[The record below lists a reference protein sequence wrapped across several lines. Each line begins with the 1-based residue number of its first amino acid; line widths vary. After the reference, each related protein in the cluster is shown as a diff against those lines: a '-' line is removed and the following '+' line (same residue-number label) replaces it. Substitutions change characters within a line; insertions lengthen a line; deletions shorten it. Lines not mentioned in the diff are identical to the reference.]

1 MKRLLRFI
9 EPVYFFFPVQLLL
22 LTLRKNMILNGIWL
36 VLFLV
41 LTRNLGLSV
50 GTPFFLLDPEYLGQ
64 VGYLSFALVGI
75 GLGMFYVSWNLT
87 LYMLHSHRF
96 AFLASTDSP
105 LAVFFWNNLLVP
117 LAFLIT
123 YIFRII
129 SFQREDEL
137 NTFWPIFT
145 DVAGLLAGIL
155 FILLCA
161 VLFFELMNRNA
172 RQILHSKDTAENKLT
187 AQKIRPIK
195 MVDTDSPNRVDYY
208 LSLRG
213 HIRHTR
219 SVEHYPKE
227 LTQIVF
233 RYHHLSA
240 TFGLVLS
247 LLILFAVGF
256 QVENPVFQIPT
267 ASSALVL
274 FSILTGIMGVILYWA
289 GNWGSPVLVLLA
301 VLFNLFT
308 KYDNDILT
316 NRVPGIR
323 YNQKTPYT
331 QESIR
336 SIAHPDTIRRDIL
349 HMEGILENWKRKCNR
364 EGLQKP
370 KLVII
375 NASGGGLRSAMFT
388 TAILQYADSMCGG
401 KLYPQTFL
409 MCGASGGM
417 FGLTAIREK
426 ILLHNTGKHRTL
438 YDDNISQNIAKD
450 LLNPTFANAI
460 STDLFFP
467 LHSTTFGGEKLLR
480 DRGVMLDK
488 QLVKNNPNAGF
499 QKTLRDYQR
508 AEALA
513 IAPLLIWHTAI
524 INDSRKFFI
533 SSQPVSF
540 LMRPVGKYTTKKE
553 LVTDGIDYGRF
564 FPSQN
569 PYATPIASVNRI
581 NATFPFVLP
590 NPQLPTDP
598 PTFVMDGGALDNF
611 GNETTIRFLS
621 IFRNWILEN
630 TSGVV
635 ILQIRDME
643 KDKEIEPMRNMSA
656 LGRFLD
662 PVGMFYNNLENIQDF
677 SVGQKIGYVNESLK
691 GKLQIIYFE
700 YINEIKEKKAV
711 MSFHLTEKNKKDIIG
726 SLQRKN
732 NQEAIQRLNAM
743 LKDSIH

>member
-9 EPVYFFFPVQLLL
+9 KPVYFFFPVQLLL
-22 LTLRKNMILNGIWL
+22 LSLRKNMILNGIWL

-75 GLGMFYVSWNLT
+75 GLAMFYVSWNLT

-96 AFLASTDSP
+96 AFLASIDSP
-105 LAVFFWNNLLVP
+105 LAVFFWNNSLVP
-117 LAFLIT
+117 VSFLIT
-123 YIFRII
+123 YIYRII

-137 NTFWPIFT
+137 STFWPIFT
-145 DVAGLLAGIL
+145 DVAGLLAGII
-155 FILLCA
+155 FILLCS

-172 RQILHSKDTAENKLT
+172 RQVLYKSRETKPPTPPKM
-187 AQKIRPIK
+187 RPLE
-195 MVDTDSPNRVDYY
+195 MVDVQSPNRVDYY

-213 HIRHTR
+213 HVRHTR
-219 SVEHYPKE
+219 SVDHYQKE

-233 RYHHLSA
+233 RYHHISA
-240 TFGLVLS
+240 TFGLLLS

-267 ASSALVL
+267 ATSALVL

-316 NRVPGIR
+316 NRVPGIY
-323 YNQKTPYT
+323 YNYKTPYT

-336 SIAHPDTIRRDIL
+336 STAHPDTIRRDMV

-388 TAILQYADSMCGG
+388 AAVLQVADSLCGG

-426 ILLHNTGKHRTL
+426 ILQHNTGQQNAL
-438 YDDNISQNIAKD
+438 YDDNIPRNIAKD
-450 LLNPTFANAI
+450 LLNPTFANAL

-467 LHSTTFGGEKLLR
+467 LHSTTFGGQKLFR

-488 QLVKNNPNAGF
+488 QLIKNNPNAGF
-499 QKTLRDYQR
+499 QKTLLDYQQ
-508 AEALA
+508 AEQLALA
-513 IAPLLIWHTAI
+513 PLIIWHTAI

-540 LMRPVGKYTTKKE
+540 LMRPVGTYTTEKN
-553 LVTDGIDYGRF
+553 LVVDGIDYGRF
-564 FPSQN
+564 FSSQN
-569 PYATPIASVNRI
+569 PYATPVASVNRI

-611 GNETTIRFLS
+611 GNETTSRFLNT
-621 IFRNWILEN
+621 FRNWILEN

-635 ILQIRDME
+635 LLQIRDME

-656 LGRFLD
+656 LGRILD
-662 PVGMFYNNLENIQDF
+662 PIGMFYNNLENIQDF
-677 SVGQKIGYVNESLK
+677 SAGQKIGYVNESLK

-700 YINEIKEKKAV
+700 YINEVKEKKAV
-711 MSFHLTEKNKKDIIG
+711 MSFHLTEKNKKDIMG

-732 NQEAIQRLNAM
+732 NQEAIQRLNIM
-743 LKDSIH
+743 LNDSIH